1 MSDLA
6 GAVLL
11 AGRILIA
18 AYFAYY
24 GLGHLRGSRG
34 FVDRVRS
41 RGRLPVPALAGWPAG
56 VWLWARGSPWF
67 WSRPCSACRPVHSPR
82 SCRLTEEAQV
92 AWIEIVDEPE
102 SSGRLRDLYDGMVD
116 PEYGRVDT
124 ILRIHSLHPEGL
136 RTHHEL
142 YREVMTGT
150 PTLRKVEREMIAL
163 VVSVIN
169 ECHY

>member
-1 MSDLA
+1 M
-6 GAVLL
+6 
-11 AGRILIA
+11 
-18 AYFAYY
+18 
-24 GLGHLRGSRG
+24 
-34 FVDRVRS
+34 
-41 RGRLPVPALAGWPAG
+41 
-56 VWLWARGSPWF
+56 
-67 WSRPCSACRPVHSPR
+67 
-82 SCRLTEEAQV
+82 

-102 SSGRLRDLYDGMVD
+102 AAGRLGELYETMVD

-124 ILRIHSLHPEGL
+124 ILMIHSLHPEGL

-150 PTLRKVEREMIAL
+150 PTLQKVEREMIAL

>member
-1 MSDLA
+1 M
-6 GAVLL
+6 
-11 AGRILIA
+11 
-18 AYFAYY
+18 
-24 GLGHLRGSRG
+24 
-34 FVDRVRS
+34 
-41 RGRLPVPALAGWPAG
+41 
-56 VWLWARGSPWF
+56 
-67 WSRPCSACRPVHSPR
+67 
-82 SCRLTEEAQV
+82 

-102 SSGRLRDLYDGMVD
+102 SSGRLRELYETTVD

-136 RTHHEL
+136 RTHQEL